1 MVLEYRT
8 HQMNLLDRLRGQPK
22 WQHEDPSVRVS
33 AVDGLEDDDQELFL
47 AIATED
53 VDPGVRV
60 AAVVRLS
67 DPAALA
73 LVVRS
78 DRDPRVR
85 TEAAAILL
93 ELAIDATDPAAAE
106 TALSGLSE
114 PRDLGDVARTA
125 RIEAISL
132 AALDR
137 IDAQKTIGAV
147 SRRSEHASVRAAA
160 LARVTDHE
168 ELLAV
173 AVKSDHRDVAL
184 AALERLLPDGEAA
197 RGPLKTVAMRARVK
211 SVARRA
217 RAALAALD
225 AEPAEPPIED
235 PRRQRERLCE
245 NVEALAGAD
254 DWDLVSRGLDDAARQ
269 WDALEVLRQH
279 PEPAAAPDD
288 GTGSEDAG
296 DVDAVLTA
304 RWREA
309 VAQVRAHLSR
319 LDAARRD
326 AERNRQQRS
335 EALAARSSL
344 CDQLAVTIA
353 GALIDAGGLAAEVAR
368 ARTEWA
374 ALPPVADGAAGTER
388 SDHFDEFAQ
397 DELSAITQR
406 FEELVARAEGAMQ
419 RQQSAA
425 ERLTRLTTLVTA
437 LEEVAASAPVGD
449 LKRRWTGPHAE
460 WCELVQAAAP
470 EEVGELAQR
479 AEAAEATRAGR
490 LAAARDE
497 RQRREQATLAKRRRR
512 CDELEQAV
520 ADENL
525 ELNEAERH
533 LRTTRSL
540 LGNLGRVPTR
550 EDRDALTARLRAV
563 QVGLVGRIRELRG
576 LAEWKQ
582 WANLGVQVSL
592 CQRLEALA
600 SVDDEAAVAEEYR
613 QIMHSWRQASEVQRG
628 EGDEVF
634 LRFKAAHDA
643 IRPKAAAYLARQEA
657 HRQECLDQK
666 VTLCEE
672 AERLAAST
680 DWIATA
686 QRMTELQAAWKE
698 IGPANR
704 KQEREVWNR
713 FRAASGQF
721 FKRRREDLVQRKQVW
736 AQNAELKDTL
746 CRQAEALSEEN
757 DLAAAKERV
766 RQLQAE
772 WKGVGPVRRNRSEAL
787 WKRFRAACDAVFAR
801 QPASVDAEFAE
812 KITARVAVCDRLE
825 ALLPA
830 LASSPGPDEAEAAV
844 PNDLAERVAAAR
856 TEWRQLA
863 PAPQPQQ
870 RSLSARFQAA
880 LSHVVDR
887 CPDAF
892 SGTDLDPKRNLATL
906 GRLCQR
912 IEALLDTATP
922 AVTDA
927 RSPAEVLAA
936 RLREALASNTMGARV
951 DPVAQRRADVEEV
964 KRLQAERRAIAVVPG
979 ETGREMSNRFRAA
992 CDRFLQQQPPTP
1004 VRPPRP
1010 HGDAGAR
1017 RGRPRSRQDSDTR
1030 RRA

>member
-1 MVLEYRT
+1 
-8 HQMNLLDRLRGQPK
+8 MNLLDRLRGQPK

-33 AVDGLEDDDQELFL
+33 AVDGLEDDAQDLFL

-53 VDPGVRV
+53 ADPGVRA
-60 AAVVRLS
+60 AAVARLT

-73 LVVRS
+73 LVVRADS
-78 DRDPRVR
+78 DPRVR
-85 TEAAAILL
+85 TEAATMLL
-93 ELAIDATDPAAAE
+93 DVAIDATDPAPAE
-106 TALSGLSE
+106 VALSGLSE

-132 AALDR
+132 AALGR
-137 IDAQKTIGAV
+137 IDAQKTISSV
-147 SRRSEHASVRAAA
+147 SRRSEHAAVRAAA
-160 LARVTDHE
+160 LARISDQA

-173 AVKSDHRDVAL
+173 AVKSDHRDIAL
-184 AALERLLPDGEAA
+184 AALERLLSGGEAA

-217 RAALAALD
+217 KAAIAALD
-225 AEPAEPPIED
+225 AEPADPPLED

-254 DWDLVSRGLDDAARQ
+254 DWNLVSRGLDDAAHQ
-269 WDALEVLRQH
+269 WDAIEALLQH
-279 PEPAAAPDD
+279 PAPTAAPDD
-288 GTGSEDAG
+288 ATGPEGNADA
-296 DVDAVLTA
+296 DADAALSA
-304 RWREA
+304 RWSEA
-309 VAQVRAHLSR
+309 VAQIRTHLSR

-326 AERNRQQRS
+326 AERDRQQRA
-335 EALAARSSL
+335 EALAARSSV
-344 CDQLAVTIA
+344 CDQLAAKVDD
-353 GALIDAGGLAAEVAR
+353 ALVDVGGLAAEVAR
-368 ARTEWA
+368 ARAEWA
-374 ALPPVADGAAGTER
+374 ALPPAPDGAAGTEP
-388 SDHFDEFAQ
+388 SDRFDECAQ
-397 DELSAITQR
+397 DELSRSTQR
-406 FEELVARAEGAMQ
+406 FEELVGRAEGAMQ

-425 ERLTRLTTLVTA
+425 ERLARLTTLVAA

-460 WCELVQAAAP
+460 WREMGGDAAP
-470 EEVGELAQR
+470 EPVGELAQR
-479 AEAAEATRAGR
+479 VAAAEAVRAER
-490 LAAARDE
+490 LAGAREE
-497 RQRREQATLAKRRRR
+497 RQRREQATLARRRRR
-512 CDELEQAV
+512 CDELERAV

-540 LGNLGRVPTR
+540 LGNLGRLPTR
-550 EDRDALTARLRAV
+550 DDRDALTARLRAV
-563 QVGLVGRIRELRG
+563 QVGFVGRVRELRG

-582 WANLGVQVSL
+582 WANLGVQAAL

-600 SVDDEAAVAEEYR
+600 SVDDEAVVAEEYR
-613 QIMHSWRQASEVQRG
+613 QIMLSWRQASEVQRG

-643 IRPKAAAYLARQEA
+643 IRPKAAAYLARQEV

-672 AERLAAST
+672 AERLAVST

-686 QRMTELQAAWKE
+686 QRMTELQAAWKQ
-698 IGPANR
+698 IGPATR

-736 AQNAELKDTL
+736 AQNAELKDEL
-746 CRQAEALSEEN
+746 CRKAEALSEEK
-757 DLAAAKERV
+757 DIAAAKERV

-772 WKGVGPVRRNRSEAL
+772 WKGVGPVRRNRSEAM
-787 WKRFRAACDAVFAR
+787 WTRFRAACDAVYAR
-801 QPASVDAEFAE
+801 QPPQVAAEFAE
-812 KITARVAVCDRLE
+812 KVAARLAVCERLE

-830 LASSPGPDEAEAAV
+830 PAREPGSEQTEAAAAD
-844 PNDLAERVAAAR
+844 DLAGQVAAAR
-856 TEWRQLA
+856 TEWRQLP
-863 PAPQPQQ
+863 PAPHPQQ

-880 LSHVVDR
+880 LSQIVDR

-892 SGTDLDPKRNLATL
+892 SGTDLDPQRNLATL
-906 GRLCQR
+906 ARLCER
-912 IEALLDTATP
+912 LEALLGAAAP
-922 AVTDA
+922 GVADA
-927 RSPAEVLAA
+927 RSPAEVLAE

-951 DPVAQRRADVEEV
+951 DPEAQRRADMEEV
-964 KRLQAERRAIAVVPG
+964 KRLQAERRAIGVVPG
-979 ETGREMSNRFRAA
+979 ETGRALSNRFHAA
-992 CDRFLQQQPPTP
+992 CDRFFQQQPPAP
-1004 VRPPRP
+1004 ERPPRP
-1010 HGDAGAR
+1010 TGESRSG
-1017 RGRPRSRQDSDTR
+1017 RGRPGSRQDSGSR